1 MAFKIIEQGR
11 KPNTIWQEFICDTND
26 DVANLPTDCPA
37 GSRAIVA
44 QNGDLYL
51 LDSTGAWNPMPRGGG
66 GGGSSN
72 VVANPILSGGEP
84 SLTGLEVDGDKYKV
98 PEVRALIYDSSTLEM
113 SDLFSF
119 YYGLAIPVLVDYNT
133 GDYVLGTCLDN
144 NKVAFNAIKIGE
156 GKLVRYTYMLGD
168 QNPWNKEEIP
178 LGMLAILYCE
188 PNSTPFSDI
197 VQAAVSGM
205 LPVIFSYDDYRYYYC
220 GKIEMSDGDPV
231 AVRFYTN
238 DGGQKS
244 SWSVDYQDNWT
255 QDTITSD
262 SSIYFVEPNNT
273 TFMGIVEAVSDG
285 KLPVI
290 NDIANGRTYYVSGYT
305 MSGSDPVAIRFCTL
319 EKDDSGLR
327 YTWTVDYQDNWTN
340 GSYTDGLYYVVP
352 GTTTFMDIVGLLTK
366 CTQPVINDTVNGRAY
381 YISDYT
387 MVGGQP
393 AAITFSTI
401 GANTPHTWTV
411 DYQDNWTST

>member
-1 MAFKIIEQGR
+1 MAFKLMEQGR
-11 KPNTIWQEFICDTND
+11 KPNTIWHTYVCDTND
-26 DVANLPTDCPA
+26 DVADLPTDAPA
-37 GSRAIVA
+37 GSRALVA
-44 QNGDLYL
+44 KNGDLYL

-66 GGGSSN
+66 GGGGGSN
-72 VVANPILSGGEP
+72 VVANPILSGDET

-113 SDLFSF
+113 SDLVSF
-119 YYGLAIPVLVDYNT
+119 YYGRAIPVLVDYNT
-133 GDYVLGTCLDN
+133 GDYVLGTCLDSN
-144 NKVAFNAIKIGE
+144 NSKIAFNAIKVGE

-178 LGMLAILYCE
+178 LGMLANLYCE
-188 PNSTPFSDI
+188 PNTTPFMDI
-197 VQAAVSGM
+197 VNAVT
-205 LPVIFSYDDYRYYYC
+205 I
-220 GKIEMSDGDPV
+220 
-231 AVRFYTN
+231 
-238 DGGQKS
+238 GGQ
-244 SWSVDYQDNWT
+244 Q
-255 QDTITSD
+255 
-262 SSIYFVEPNNT
+262 P
-273 TFMGIVEAVSDG
+273 
-285 KLPVI
+285 LI

-327 YTWTVDYQDNWTN
+327 YTWTVDYQDNWTS
-340 GSYTDGLYYVVP
+340 GSYSDGLYYVVP
-352 GTTTFMDIVGLLTK
+352 GTTTFMEIVGLLTK